1 MHQILPIMLFGNP
14 IKFTLLCSIFLALRS
29 DYSLMMLKL
38 FLHTIIHNVYHVEL
52 TATFLLCTKS
62 TTFRALNLSR
72 QKLASLLLHIR
83 FSTHGMS
90 QLTHYLKMLRY

>member
-14 IKFTLLCSIFLALRS
+14 IKFTLLCSVFLALRS
-29 DYSLMMLKL
+29 NYSLMMLKL
-38 FLHTIIHNVYHVEL
+38 FLHTFIHNVYHVGL
-52 TATFLLCTKS
+52 TATFLLCAKS

-72 QKLASLLLHIR
+72 QKLASLLLHLR